1 MMLPFYDTVS
11 EAFGITRAHDRFL
24 AHASIRPGHSVLDVG
39 CGTGAMTLR
48 VKQAHPHATVV
59 GLDPDQP
66 SLDRARSK
74 AVARGLDV
82 RFDLGSAG
90 RLPYDDGAFDRVV
103 TAFTIHHL
111 PDEERPSALTEML
124 RVLAPSGSLHLMD
137 FGRGD
142 HLATDLQATGVGRG
156 RLTRGSVLLALP
168 VTIVDAF
175 P

>member
-1 MMLPFYDTVS
+1 MLPFYDPIS
-11 EAFGITRAHDRFL
+11 EAFGITRGHDRLL
-24 AHASIRPGHSVLDVG
+24 AHAAIRPGHRVLDVG

-59 GLDPDQP
+59 GLDPDHP
-66 SLDRARSK
+66 SLTRARSK
-74 AVARGLDV
+74 ALARGLDV

-90 RLPYDDGAFDRVV
+90 RLPYADGTFDRVV
-103 TAFTIHHL
+103 TAFAIHHL
-111 PDEERPSALTEML
+111 PDEERASALTEML

-156 RLTRGSVLLALP
+156 RLTRGSVLLAVP
-168 VTIVDAF
+168 VTIIDAF